1 MIRLDL
7 RQTSDL
13 YLKIIW
19 YLLCLPLKSS
29 LNDVI
34 MRWDVIM
41 LYISSTGGI
50 TMSCAGT
57 QNQSV
62 HPLGCCAVTVSLSW
76 AGHGKCGHFPP
87 SQSPWLQCVQQ
98 ELRYMH
104 VVIWKKVQNYFSRVI
119 IENLFPTEH
128 LLTVMC
134 CASGPW
140 PHLHIPVTLR
150 RFYYS
155 PDFSEGDLESLCKL
169 IRITELFINFFE
181 PLLIRI
187 FLRLNTSED
196 CQRECIKSCII
207 ALPIVTGTHYV
218 LNKRCSISQYVLL
231 TRIYTMIPGR
241 THKEN
246 SSICEDGGGK
256 CFKVTEVF
264 NYTPREMRTWFHNAS
279 DRKKQSAFYPS

>member
-1 MIRLDL
+1 MLSWDEM
-7 RQTSDL
+7 
-13 YLKIIW
+13 
-19 YLLCLPLKSS
+19 LLCFIFPALAVSPCPVLGPKIRVCILWVAVLSLCLYHGLATGSVDTSLPVNPRGFNVFSRSWDICMS
-29 LNDVI
+29 L
-34 MRWDVIM
+34 
-41 LYISSTGGI
+41 
-50 TMSCAGT
+50 
-57 QNQSV
+57 
-62 HPLGCCAVTVSLSW
+62 
-76 AGHGKCGHFPP
+76 F
-87 SQSPWLQCVQQ
+87 
-98 ELRYMH
+98 E
-104 VVIWKKVQNYFSRVI
+104 KKVQNYFSRVI

-128 LLTVMC
+128 LLIVMC